1 MMRQITQVINHHSF
15 TLLSLPILHGLLV
28 WACILDVINLGV
40 FWAAMHVT
48 FLMMLQIVLDIRK
61 GVKALKD
68 TELLE
73 LGFDQFEYPL
83 CFADKSHTI
92 VYKNKALRTFEND
105 EKLARYRDV
114 ISLLTQGLF
123 RFSKLSFVEN
133 QVKSKKLLK
142 SLSSAYETQITLN
155 TKVYRIALTPVFGEQ
170 ADRLGTLIEWKI
182 QEPLSVLEA
191 DIKSLKGFFE
201 TIKFKQTKD
210 SIVLVSKKPE
220 LIHTLDLS
228 WIVDRVEQFNDSF
241 AKFISN
247 MHQKGT
253 LNRRIADESKIHRP
267 LNTGM
272 LKSAVKPNQQLQ
284 SALKQFKTVQGKLSL
299 GLNQIGEVEKQ
310 QYSNKQQASLAKLR
324 ETVYQVTIGLN
335 QSVNQLEH
343 LMKSLQRAR
352 RVTDRFDTIILNAK
366 SESESESESDN
377 TPDKYG
383 T

>member
-28 WACILDVINLGV
+28 WACILDVISLGV

-48 FLMMLQIVLDIRK
+48 FLMMLQVVLDIRK

-73 LGFDQFEYPL
+73 LGFDQFDYPI

-92 VYKNKALRTFEND
+92 VFKNKALRTFETD
-105 EKLARYRDV
+105 EKLARYCDV
-114 ISLLTQGLF
+114 IQLLTQGLF
-123 RFSKLSFVEN
+123 RFSKLPYVEN
-133 QVKSKKLLK
+133 QVRSKKLLK
-142 SLSSAYETQITLN
+142 SLSSVYETQITLN
-155 TKVYRIALTPVFGEQ
+155 AKAYRLALTPVFDEQ

-182 QEPLSVLEA
+182 QESRSVLES

-210 SIVLVSKKPE
+210 SIVLVSKRPE
-220 LIHTLDLS
+220 IIHTLDLN
-228 WIVDRVEQFNDSF
+228 WIVERVEQFNQSF

-253 LNRRIADESKIHRP
+253 LNRRIVDESKLHRP
-267 LNTGM
+267 LNTGIQQFV
-272 LKSAVKPNQQLQ
+272 VKPNQQLQ
-284 SALKQFKTVQGKLSL
+284 SALKQFKTVQGKLSQ
-299 GLNQIGEVEKQ
+299 GLNQIGEAEKQ

-324 ETVYQVTIGLN
+324 ETVYQATVGLN

-366 SESESESESDN
+366 SESDN